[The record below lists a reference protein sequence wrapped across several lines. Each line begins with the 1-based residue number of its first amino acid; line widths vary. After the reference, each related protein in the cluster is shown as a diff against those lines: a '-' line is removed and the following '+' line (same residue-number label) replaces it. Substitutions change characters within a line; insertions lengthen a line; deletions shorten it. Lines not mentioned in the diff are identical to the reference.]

1 MFNESANIEVAFW
14 GAYAKSSCANLYIDQ
29 TGQWTEHKQSNISWM
44 QLFDFYHEIR
54 FWNAIQFFCHSY
66 EWCHHYERWTRK
78 IFKLADCLLTLLFIQ
93 WFNRMKNQ
101 SNKVDK
107 YFDFQR
113 YILTVV
119 SFYYYKPIVSISNDV
134 LMKGLIEN
142 STNAKNNENIIV
154 RVFTFE
160 SKDTFFSI
168 YTINVHYLPI
178 KYRTLYWIFFEK
190 FILIFFFRR
199 NHCSNIV

>member
-1 MFNESANIEVAFW
+1 
-14 GAYAKSSCANLYIDQ
+14 
-29 TGQWTEHKQSNISWM
+29 
-44 QLFDFYHEIR
+44 
-54 FWNAIQFFCHSY
+54 
-66 EWCHHYERWTRK
+66 
-78 IFKLADCLLTLLFIQ
+78 
-93 WFNRMKNQ
+93 MKNQ

-160 SKDTFFSI
+160 SKDTFVSI
-168 YTINVHYLPI
+168 YTINVHYCPI
-178 KYRTLYWIFFEK
+178 KYRTFY
-190 FILIFFFRR
+190 
-199 NHCSNIV
+199 